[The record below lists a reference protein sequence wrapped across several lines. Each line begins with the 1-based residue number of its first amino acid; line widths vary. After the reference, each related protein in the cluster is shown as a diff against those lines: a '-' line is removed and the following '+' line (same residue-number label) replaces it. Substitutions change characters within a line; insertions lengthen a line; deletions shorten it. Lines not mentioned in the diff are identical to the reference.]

1 MCDHAIPWLVLYAIP
16 GLGPAAYCALLE
28 HFETPE
34 NILSQSPKVLCNV
47 PGIGPSTARSISTN
61 RDWAWARDQVAR
73 AKDLNIQICTLTDPI
88 YPEILSQIYAP
99 PPLLFA
105 KGDISHCHMPT
116 ISIVG
121 SRSFTA
127 YGRETAHRLGSD
139 LARAGVTVV
148 SGMAVGIDTHAHRG
162 ALEHGATAAVL
173 GSGLDCPYPP
183 ENRTLFEQICERGVV
198 FSEFPLGTSP
208 EAHNFPRRNRIISG
222 LSLGTVVVEAGKQS
236 GALITAQ
243 FALDQNRDVFAV
255 PGPIYSGKSRGT
267 NSLLSQGAILVQTTE
282 DILNEIEHQSA
293 RLPATESNQHQPPEQ
308 PTLSD
313 REQRVWDALADL
325 SDDATPVHIDALAKA
340 AGFSSGET
348 LNILLSLE
356 IQGNVEQLPGMHF
369 KRKM

>member
-1 MCDHAIPWLVLYAIP
+1 MCDNAIPWLVLYAVP

-34 NILSQSPKVLCNV
+34 NILLQSPRALCEI
-47 PGIGPSTARSISTN
+47 PGIGPSTAQSISTN
-61 RDWAWARDQVAR
+61 RDWDWARDQVSR
-73 AKDLNIQICTLTDPI
+73 AKDLDIQICTLTDLL
-88 YPEILSQIYAP
+88 YPEILTQIYAP

-105 KGDISHCHMPT
+105 KGDISLCHSPT

-173 GSGLDCPYPP
+173 GSSLDCPYPP
-183 ENRTLFEQICERGVV
+183 ENRTLFQQICERGVV

-255 PGPIYSGKSRGT
+255 PGPIYSGKSQGT
-267 NSLLSQGAILVQTTE
+267 NSLLSQGAILVQTAQ
-282 DILNEIEHQSA
+282 DILSEIEHQSA
-293 RLPATESNQHQPPEQ
+293 LPPAMDRNEHQPSEQ
-308 PTLSD
+308 PSLSD
-313 REQRVWDALADL
+313 REQRVWDALANP
-325 SDDATPVHIDALAKA
+325 SDDATPVHIDALARA

-356 IQGNVEQLPGMHF
+356 IRGHVEQLPGMHF
-369 KRKM
+369 RQKK

>member
-1 MCDHAIPWLVLYAIP
+1 MCDHTLPWLVLYAVP

-34 NILSQSPKVLCNV
+34 NILSQSPRALCEI
-47 PGIGPSTARSISTN
+47 PGIGPSTAQSISTKRN
-61 RDWAWARDQVAR
+61 WDWARDQVSR
-73 AKDLNIQICTLTDPI
+73 AKDLDIQICTLTDPL
-88 YPEILSQIYAP
+88 YPEILNQIYAP

-105 KGDISHCHMPT
+105 KGDISLCHSPT

-139 LARAGVTVV
+139 LARVGITVV

-173 GSGLDCPYPP
+173 GSSLDCPYPP

-198 FSEFPLGTSP
+198 FSEFPMGTGP

-255 PGPIYSGKSRGT
+255 PGPIYSGKSQGT
-267 NSLLSQGAILVQTTE
+267 NSLLSQGAILVQTTQ
-282 DILNEIEHQSA
+282 DILSEIEHRSP
-293 RLPATESNQHQPPEQ
+293 LPPQPSEQ
-308 PTLSD
+308 PALSD
-313 REQRVWDALADL
+313 REQRIWEALANL
-325 SDDATPVHIDALAKA
+325 SADATSVHIDALARA
-340 AGFSSGET
+340 VEFSSGET

-356 IQGNVEQLPGMHF
+356 IKGNIEQLPGMHF
-369 KRKM
+369 RQKK

>member
-1 MCDHAIPWLVLYAIP
+1 MCDHALSWLVLYAVP

-34 NILSQSPKVLCNV
+34 NILLQSPRALCEI
-47 PGIGPSTARSISTN
+47 PGIGPGTAQSISTK
-61 RDWAWARDQVAR
+61 RDWDWARDQVAR
-73 AKDLNIQICTLTDPI
+73 TKDLDIQICTLTDPL
-88 YPEILSQIYAP
+88 YPEILTQIYAP

-105 KGDISHCHMPT
+105 KGDISHCHSPT

-139 LARAGVTVV
+139 LARSGITVV

-173 GSGLDCPYPP
+173 GSSLDCPYPP

-255 PGPIYSGKSRGT
+255 PGPIYSGKSQGT
-267 NSLLSQGAILVQTTE
+267 NSLLSQGAILVQTTQ
-282 DILNEIEHQSA
+282 DILSEIEHRSA
-293 RLPATESNQHQPPEQ
+293 LPLQPSEQPP
-308 PTLSD
+308 LSD
-313 REQRVWDALADL
+313 REQRVWDALTSL
-325 SDDATPVHIDALAKA
+325 SADATSVHIDALAKA
-340 AGFSSGET
+340 VEFPSGET
-348 LNILLSLE
+348 LNILLNLE

-369 KRKM
+369 KQKK

>member
-1 MCDHAIPWLVLYAIP
+1 MCDNALSWLILYAVP

-28 HFETPE
+28 RFETPE
-34 NILSQSPKVLCNV
+34 NILSQSPSALCEV
-47 PGIGPSTARSISTN
+47 PGIGPSTAQSISTKRN
-61 RDWAWARDQVAR
+61 WAWARDQIAR
-73 AKDLNIQICTLTDPI
+73 AKDLDIQICTLTDPL
-88 YPEILSQIYAP
+88 YPEILNQIYAP

-105 KGDISHCHMPT
+105 KGDISHCHSPT

-139 LARAGVTVV
+139 LARAGITVV

-173 GSGLDCPYPP
+173 GSSLDCPYPP

-198 FSEFPLGTSP
+198 FSEFPLGTAP

-255 PGPIYSGKSRGT
+255 PGPIYSGKSQGT
-267 NSLLSQGAILVQTTE
+267 NGLLSQGAILVQTTQ
-282 DILNEIEHQSA
+282 DILTEIEHQSA
-293 RLPATESNQHQPPEQ
+293 RLPATESSQHQPPEQ
-308 PTLSD
+308 PSLSD
-313 REQRVWDALADL
+313 VEQCVWEALASL

-356 IQGNVEQLPGMHF
+356 IQGHVEQLPGMQF
-369 KRKM
+369 MQKK

>member
-1 MCDHAIPWLVLYAIP
+1 MCDHALPWLVLYAVP

-34 NILSQSPKVLCNV
+34 NILLQSPRALCEI
-47 PGIGPSTARSISTN
+47 PGIGPSTAQSISTN
-61 RDWAWARDQVAR
+61 RDWTWARDQVAR
-73 AKDLNIQICTLTDPI
+73 AKDLDIQICTLTDPL
-88 YPEILSQIYAP
+88 YPEILTQIYAP

-105 KGDISHCHMPT
+105 KGDISHCHSPT

-139 LARAGVTVV
+139 LARAGITVV

-173 GSGLDCPYPP
+173 GSSLDCPYPP
-183 ENRTLFEQICERGVV
+183 ENRTLFQQICERGVV

-255 PGPIYSGKSRGT
+255 PGPIYSGKSQGT
-267 NSLLSQGAILVQTTE
+267 NSLLSQGAILVQTAQ
-282 DILNEIEHQSA
+282 DILSEIEHQSA
-293 RLPATESNQHQPPEQ
+293 LPPATERNEHQPSEQ
-308 PTLSD
+308 PSLSD
-313 REQRVWDALADL
+313 REQRVWDALANP
-325 SDDATPVHIDALAKA
+325 SDDATPVHIDTLARA

-356 IQGNVEQLPGMHF
+356 IQGNVEQLPGMYF
-369 KRKM
+369 RQKK